1 MSHLILDI
9 GGCEPDLLKS
19 ECFLRTMISVAVDIA
34 GMTMVECL
42 SYRIGDGD
50 LFGITAFAVLK
61 ESHMSCHTWPQNN
74 FIAIDLFSCK
84 EFDDRA
90 VSSYLLN
97 ILGPNT
103 FIKKIEVISR
113 EI

>member
-34 GMTMVECL
+34 GLTMIECL
-42 SYRIGDGD
+42 SYRIGVEP

-61 ESHMSCHTWPQNN
+61 ESHMSAHSWPENN

-90 VSSYLLN
+90 VSAYLLN

-103 FIKKIEVISR
+103 FIKKIEVVSR